1 MGKPTEEDN
10 VEASAYGNPGY
21 NDLNDD
27 TYPGGSELEKD
38 EKVDKPPKP
47 SIILNCFQLKKELA
61 KIEHENKSV
70 GAKIVGGIR
79 NALANLLKIFLIDF
93 FYFFLN

>member
-38 EKVDKPPKP
+38 EKVYRSVKPGTR
-47 SIILNCFQLKKELA
+47 LK
-61 KIEHENKSV
+61 
-70 GAKIVGGIR
+70 R
-79 NALANLLKIFLIDF
+79 F
-93 FYFFLN
+93 

>member
-38 EKVDKPPKP
+38 AKVPTPPEP
-47 SIILNCFQLKKELA
+47 CMRLICF
-61 KIEHENKSV
+61 
-70 GAKIVGGIR
+70 
-79 NALANLLKIFLIDF
+79 
-93 FYFFLN
+93 

>member
-38 EKVDKPPKP
+38 EKVYRSVKPGNPTKV
-47 SIILNCFQLKKELA
+47 LLA
-61 KIEHENKSV
+61 EKRT
-70 GAKIVGGIR
+70 GQ
-79 NALANLLKIFLIDF
+79 D
-93 FYFFLN
+93 

>member
-38 EKVDKPPKP
+38 EKVYRPVKYQ
-47 SIILNCFQLKKELA
+47 IILNRF
-61 KIEHENKSV
+61 
-70 GAKIVGGIR
+70 
-79 NALANLLKIFLIDF
+79 
-93 FYFFLN
+93 

>member
-38 EKVDKPPKP
+38 EKVYRPVKYQ
-47 SIILNCFQLKKELA
+47 IILKRFQLKKELA

-79 NALANLLKIFLIDF
+79 NTLSKSHFG
-93 FYFFLN
+93 